1 MLVRPVRSLVVTG
14 GSSAE
19 SATYTAEIRS
29 RYETDL
35 SFQVGGKLVLRDVDV
50 GATVKNGQLLAQLDQ
65 TDQQL
70 GVDAARGAVP
80 AAQSDLD
87 RARSEEARYRDLLE
101 RGLTTR
107 AQYQAQ
113 QTAVRSSEAK
123 LSQATA
129 ELRLAQQRLGYTTL
143 RATQDGV
150 VTRVMVEVGSVV
162 AAGQRAISVAR
173 PSELEAVF
181 DVPDMRIGEVDTG
194 GSRDHQSPERRK
206 CRMGWARARDI
217 TQRRPG
223 DPHLPGAH
231 LDRESARDSA
241 PGNDRE
247 CHTAAGGRRP
257 RCAAAR
263 DDTVPEGR
271 QARGLDHQGRWQRRA
286 ARGGGRALSTPRTC
300 TSPKAF
306 APANGWSLRA
316 CTAWRPATRSNYS
329 PRSHRERRRR
339 ARTRA
344 VGFQSFRL
352 GADPQAAHRLL
363 MVVALFAG
371 LRAYKDLGRDEDPP
385 FTIKT
390 MMVRACGRAPMPCR
404 PPSSSPTGWKN
415 RSSRSSSSTSS
426 PATPSPAKPRSW

>member
-1 MLVRPVRSLVVTG
+1 MHKNYGGFLLAALILAGCGGQKEVEPPVRPVRSVQVTG

-35 SFQVGGKLVLRDVDV
+35 SFQVAGKLVRRDVDV
-50 GATVKNGQLLAQLDQ
+50 GAAVKKGQVLAQLDQ

-150 VTRVMVEVGSVV
+150 VTRVSVEVGSVV
-162 AAGQRAISVAR
+162 AAGQRAISIAR

-181 DVPDMRIGEVDTG
+181 DVPDGRVGEVQPGSAVVISELSGGGTTWAGRVREISPSADPVTRTYQVRTSIVNPPPSLRLGMTVTVTLPRVGGAPSVQLPATALFQKEGKPAVWIVTPGNTVELRPIVVERYDSDRLYVADGIRTG
-194 GSRDHQSPERRK
+194 ERVVTAGVHRL
-206 CRMGWARARDI
+206 A
-217 TQRRPG
+217 PG
-223 DPHLPGAH
+223 DKVKLLA
-231 LDRESARDSA
+231 ETA
-241 PGNDRE
+241 P
-247 CHTAAGGRRP
+247 
-257 RCAAAR
+257 
-263 DDTVPEGR
+263 
-271 QARGLDHQGRWQRRA
+271 
-286 ARGGGRALSTPRTC
+286 
-300 TSPKAF
+300 
-306 APANGWSLRA
+306 
-316 CTAWRPATRSNYS
+316 
-329 PRSHRERRRR
+329 
-339 ARTRA
+339 
-344 VGFQSFRL
+344 
-352 GADPQAAHRLL
+352 
-363 MVVALFAG
+363 
-371 LRAYKDLGRDEDPP
+371 
-385 FTIKT
+385 
-390 MMVRACGRAPMPCR
+390 
-404 PPSSSPTGWKN
+404 
-415 RSSRSSSSTSS
+415 
-426 PATPSPAKPRSW
+426 